1 MHGAFDSSHA
11 LPISRDGKC
20 VTGELVFLQNKDGSP
35 QSLHW
40 KCHAACRP
48 LSDEEVDTIV
58 SLREAFNQPMAEI
71 RHIIHTCDDG
81 CLNTHYD
88 RVTDNRPLP
97 RLGHPLVCH
106 IESDTCKSK
115 LRVVRNGSVHY
126 PVLGSFLNHLNRAR
140 ASSTTID

>member
-71 RHIIHTCDDG
+71 RHIIHTVMMG
-81 CLNTHYD
+81 
-88 RVTDNRPLP
+88 
-97 RLGHPLVCH
+97 
-106 IESDTCKSK
+106 
-115 LRVVRNGSVHY
+115 
-126 PVLGSFLNHLNRAR
+126 VLTLIMTELQI
-140 ASSTTID
+140 IDHSHA